1 MRVQRMVSE
10 RLKEVALELLR
21 ERGLDEGLLP
31 PVVVEVPRNESFGD
45 VASPLAMHLAKVLR
59 ASPMEIAADIRDR
72 VFDPSLFREVEV
84 AKPGFLNFKMADAF
98 WRSVLPH
105 IVRMGERYGSSDI
118 GRGVRVNVEF
128 VSANPTGPLHVGH
141 GRGAAVG
148 DVMANVL
155 RFAGYEVSKEYY
167 INDAGLQMRLLGRS
181 ALARYV
187 EILGRPELYPLPE
200 DGYKGSYMYDIAR
213 MVLERDGE
221 VHLRR
226 LEEALAKGEE
236 GRDEVERVVDDFYRF
251 SKDWI
256 LDGIV
261 KDLKDFGVEFDV
273 WFSEKSLYE
282 KGLLAEAMDYLKGK
296 GFAYEKD
303 GALWFR
309 STAFGDEKDRV
320 LVRSNGAPTY
330 FASDVAYHK
339 NKYDRGFNLL
349 VDIWGA
355 DHHGYVPRMKAAVKA
370 LGYPEDSF
378 HVVLIQFVT
387 LLRDGKQVSMSTR
400 SGEFITLREVFE
412 EVGVDAA
419 RFFYVMRKSDSHL
432 EFDLNLAKSQSSDNP
447 VYYVQYAH
455 ARICSLEE
463 EALSRGLSMPD
474 ASSVDLTPLS
484 LPEEMDL
491 IRHLAEFPEEVER
504 SARELAPHRVAFY
517 LQELASR
524 FHRFYNS
531 CPVLGCGDERLRD
544 ARLVLC
550 EATRTVIA
558 NGLRLLGVSA
568 PRRM

>member
-31 PVVVEVPRNESFGD
+31 PVLVEVPRNESFGD
-45 VASPLAMHLAKVLR
+45 VASPLAMQLAKVLR
-59 ASPMEIAADIRDR
+59 ASPMEIAARIRDR

-84 AKPGFLNFKMADAF
+84 AKPGFLNFRMADAF

-105 IVRMGERYGSSDI
+105 IVRMGDSYGSSDL
-118 GRGVRVNVEF
+118 GRGIRVNLEF

-200 DGYKGSYMYDIAR
+200 DGYKGSYMYDVAR
-213 MVLERDGE
+213 MVLERDGDL
-221 VHLRR
+221 HLRR
-226 LEEALAKGEE
+226 LEEALARGEE

-256 LDGIV
+256 LEGIV
-261 KDLKDFGVEFDV
+261 KDLRDFGVEFDV
-273 WFSEKSLYE
+273 WFSERSLYE
-282 KGLLAEAMDYLKGK
+282 RGLLDEAMEYLKGK
-296 GFAYEKD
+296 GFAYEGD

-370 LGYPEDSF
+370 LGYPEESF
-378 HVVLIQFVT
+378 QVVLIQFVT

-463 EALSRGLSMPD
+463 EALSRGVSMPD
-474 ASSVDLTPLS
+474 ASSADLTPLS
-484 LPEEMDL
+484 SPEEMDL

-531 CPVLGCGDERLRD
+531 CPVLSCGDERLRD

-550 EATRTVIA
+550 EATRTVLA